1 MKFKNPDTDI
11 IYNSIQEAHNDYC
24 TGKIC
29 AICELNSK
37 YTHSNLTCSIFVNQ
51 NPIAAAKIMGVTVIY
66 EDGEE
71 LTQSTPVKN
80 WPLKIAQKYCKE
92 NPGCKNCQIKK
103 ELNTACP
110 FATHWL
116 RIDINNKVLSKE
128 DIEFLQNVR
137 KMFVNANYIELFEY
151 SGHPEKKQIQF
162 MYNPSDYNRYLT
174 ISSDFFKDLEYNKV
188 YNIDELLK

>member
-1 MKFKNPDTDI
+1 MKFKNSDI
-11 IYNSIQEAHNDYC
+11 DITYNSIQEAY
-24 TGKIC
+24 
-29 AICELNSK
+29 
-37 YTHSNLTCSIFVNQ
+37 
-51 NPIAAAKIMGVTVIY
+51 
-66 EDGEE
+66 EE

-80 WPLKIAQKYCKE
+80 WPLKIAQEYCKE
-92 NPGCKNCQIKK
+92 NSGCKDCQIKK

-110 FATHWL
+110 FAAHWL
-116 RIDINNKVLSKE
+116 KIDINNKVLSKE

>member
-1 MKFKNPDTDI
+1 MNTV
-11 IYNSIQEAHNDYC
+11 ENDVRALVD
-24 TGKIC
+24 K
-29 AICELNSK
+29 EL
-37 YTHSNLTCSIFVNQ
+37 
-51 NPIAAAKIMGVTVIY
+51 AAANERFPQFHSQHEGWAVIK
-66 EDGEE
+66 EEVEE
-71 LTQSTPVKN
+71 LTQSIPVKN

-92 NPGCKNCQIKK
+92 NSGCKDCQIKK
-103 ELNTACP
+103 ELNTTCP
-110 FATHWL
+110 FGGHWL
-116 RIDINNKVLSKE
+116 KIDMNNKVLSKE